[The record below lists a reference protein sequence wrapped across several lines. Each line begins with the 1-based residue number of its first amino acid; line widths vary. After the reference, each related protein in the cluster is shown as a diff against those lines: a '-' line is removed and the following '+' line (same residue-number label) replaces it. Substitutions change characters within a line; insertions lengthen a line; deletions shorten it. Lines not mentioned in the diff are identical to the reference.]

1 MKSVSLAALAALL
14 LASPAIAAETLSY
27 DVAFHDKLITAK
39 TDALSA
45 GDRIII
51 NDDLLTGGQKVGTAA
66 GACTITDEVNGFA
79 ICNVSFVL
87 EKGSLS
93 IQFVNSPPP
102 EKHFAILGGTG
113 AYAGATGSGTLIEN
127 GDETG
132 SVVFELN

>member
-1 MKSVSLAALAALL
+1 MKSVTLAAVAALL
-14 LASPAIAAETLSY
+14 LGSPASAAETLSY
-27 DVAFHDKLITAK
+27 DVVFHDKVITAK

-51 NDDLLTGGQKVGTAA
+51 NDDLLIAGTKVGMAA

-87 EKGSLS
+87 EKGALS

-102 EKHFAILGGTG
+102 EKNFAILGGSD
-113 AYAGATGSGTLIEN
+113 AYAGRTGAGTLIEH
-127 GDETG
+127 GDGTG
-132 SVVFELN
+132 SVTFRLD